1 MGPLIEIT
9 NVPIE
14 IEMKVSHAK
23 LEYTRG
29 TAELEISRD
38 NGGLSIKSRPIRLNI
53 DTFEARNSVVPTAVR
68 SIQQSAEKGRQA
80 AYQATATYAQQ
91 GELLLKTQIGEE
103 LVTQFAADAAA
114 KDVKTNIGIQF
125 LPSVGPELDWDPGEV
140 NIRFEMDKLKIAVTK
155 LAMLAERQINYLFHD
170 RINGILP
177 PFVNMGVLGL
187 NYGLQASQ
195 FTATS
200 TTAECQTLS
209 NPMYVH
215 SIPNN
220 NDNQDIVSMGTN
232 SALLAKNSHRK
243 CLSGD
248 GYPDD
253 GYCTKL

>member
-53 DTFEARNSVVPTAVR
+53 DTFESRNSVVPTAVR
-68 SIQQSAEKGRQA
+68 SIQQSAEKGLQA

-103 LVTQFAADAAA
+103 LVTQFAADTAA
-114 KDVKTNIGIQF
+114 KDVKTNIGIQL

-140 NIRFEMDKLKIAVTK
+140 NIRFEMDKLNFDWRVNQTQFKFIPGDIEISVK
-155 LAMLAERQINYLFHD
+155 QQPDVIIKYIGGPLYV
-170 RINGILP
+170 P
-177 PFVNMGVLGL
+177 PSADPDHEPIDV
-187 NYGLQASQ
+187 QA
-195 FTATS
+195 
-200 TTAECQTLS
+200 
-209 NPMYVH
+209 
-215 SIPNN
+215 
-220 NDNQDIVSMGTN
+220 
-232 SALLAKNSHRK
+232 
-243 CLSGD
+243 
-248 GYPDD
+248 
-253 GYCTKL
+253 